1 LITKAKLYAGVIYL
15 FFLLIQYFSSFH
27 KNTHNQFFESHS
39 FHHQS
44 IFIWTQFPSSY
55 IMNPIHSPEELWVQC
70 LLFFLLFCLLNC
82 LLSIYW
88 SCVLCSFGNLLYDY
102 LNKKG
107 LSKSAGT
114 LMNLNLLDKFLLV
127 CIYII
132 YCWNSSF
139 ELAGIFMCLI
149 IWIIKPWMEA
159 FIFFSLSF
167 YYIFFLSFYYLLW
180 LVIFRFYVPVFCFQ
194 ILINME
200 ICMDS
205 CTSFGIHSV
214 PIV

>member
-107 LSKSAGT
+107 LSKSAEI
-114 LMNLNLLDKFLLV
+114 FLSESQLTGQIPAGMY
-127 CIYII
+127 IYYI
-132 YCWNSSF
+132 
-139 ELAGIFMCLI
+139 AGI
-149 IWIIKPWMEA
+149 A
-159 FIFFSLSF
+159 
-167 YYIFFLSFYYLLW
+167 
-180 LVIFRFYVPVFCFQ
+180 V
-194 ILINME
+194 
-200 ICMDS
+200 
-205 CTSFGIHSV
+205 
-214 PIV
+214 